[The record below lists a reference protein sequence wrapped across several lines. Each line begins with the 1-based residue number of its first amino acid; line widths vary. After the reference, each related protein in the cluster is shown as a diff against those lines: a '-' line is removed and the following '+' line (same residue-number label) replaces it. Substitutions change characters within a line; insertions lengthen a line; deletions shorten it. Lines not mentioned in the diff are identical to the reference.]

1 MDGPV
6 VPARSRV
13 KSAPENV
20 PWGWRT
26 AIGLPVAH
34 LIIQIVLALGGSS
47 LLLVVLW
54 ATSRL
59 NPLNLQAWAT
69 SGVFVGSVGILGG
82 LVSLALIYAVI
93 TGLRK
98 RPFRATIKWVRSGRL
113 WPVVLGAVLL
123 GGAMDT
129 VTVAMHKPIV
139 PDVLRPM
146 FQGYAAAAVMT
157 LFAVIVTPVVEEILF
172 RGVMYPVSA
181 RSLGVPGGVA
191 FVSVLFGLAHVATYG
206 VDVYLVGQTLV
217 AGLFMTWLRAR
228 TGSLVPSIAAHAALN
243 LYATLEAIVIVN
255 VWK

>member
-1 MDGPV
+1 M
-6 VPARSRV
+6 
-13 KSAPENV
+13 KSPPENV
-20 PWGWRT
+20 PWGWGT
-26 AIGLPVAH
+26 AIGLPLAH
-34 LIIQIVLALGGSS
+34 LIIQIVLALAVSS

-59 NPLNLQAWAT
+59 NPLNLQAWAA
-69 SGVFVGSVGILGG
+69 SGVFVGSIGILGG
-82 LVSLALIYAVI
+82 LVSLALIYAV
-93 TGLRK
+93 TTRLRK
-98 RPFRATIKWVRSGRL
+98 RPFRATIKWVRHGRL

-146 FQGYAAAAVMT
+146 FQGYAAAAIMT

-181 RSLGVPGGVA
+181 RSLGVTGGVA
-191 FVSVLFGLAHVATYG
+191 LVSLVFALAHVATYG

-217 AGLFMTWLRAR
+217 AGFYLTWLRAR
-228 TGSLVPSIAAHAALN
+228 TGSLVPSVAAHAALN

-255 VWK
+255 LWK

>member
-1 MDGPV
+1 M
-6 VPARSRV
+6 
-13 KSAPENV
+13 KSSPENV

-26 AIGLPVAH
+26 AIGLPLAH

-59 NPLNLQAWAT
+59 NPLDLQAWAS
-69 SGVFVGSVGILGG
+69 SGVFVGSVGLLGG

-98 RPFRATIKWVRSGRL
+98 RPFRATIKWIRHGRL

-129 VTVAMHKPIV
+129 LTLVLHKPIV

-157 LFAVIVTPVVEEILF
+157 LFTVIVTPVVEETLF

-191 FVSVLFGLAHVATYG
+191 LVSLLFAVAHVATYG

-217 AGLFMTWLRAR
+217 AGLYLTWLRAR
-228 TGSLVPSIAAHAALN
+228 TGSLVPSVAAHAALN

-255 VWK
+255 LLK